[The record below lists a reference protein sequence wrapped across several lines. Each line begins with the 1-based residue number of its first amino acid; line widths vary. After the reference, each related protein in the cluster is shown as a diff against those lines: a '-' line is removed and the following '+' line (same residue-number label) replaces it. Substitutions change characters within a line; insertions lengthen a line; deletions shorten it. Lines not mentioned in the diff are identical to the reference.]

1 MDKSWHANFGNWGKS
16 SNFKLNIFAEN
27 PLIAMV
33 ISIFA
38 YTLIGLGVGASGTSL
53 LALMAKHTAERRRP
67 AAAMITWLMMIFG
80 IAMTAGIVGMLLV
93 PYSFELLFKIVAS
106 LTFLTLIISVVAT
119 WRIENNLEKV
129 EQKNE
134 EKAPLFE
141 ELKVCGSTQKLEIL
155 QFLFFSQ

>member
-1 MDKSWHANFGNWGKS
+1 
-16 SNFKLNIFAEN
+16 
-27 PLIAMV
+27 
-33 ISIFA
+33 
-38 YTLIGLGVGASGTSL
+38 
-53 LALMAKHTAERRRP
+53 
-67 AAAMITWLMMIFG
+67 
-80 IAMTAGIVGMLLV
+80 MTAGIVGMLLV

-141 ELKVCGSTQKLEIL
+141 ELKSVWQHSKLEIL
-155 QFLFFSQ
+155 QFLFFFNDSILYARTYS

>member
-1 MDKSWHANFGNWGKS
+1 MLILGIGANLATLS
-16 SNFKLNIFAEN
+16 LIFLLKTHLLQWLFLFLLTHSLDWALEHLE
-27 PLIAMV
+27 PLTRT
-33 ISIFA
+33 
-38 YTLIGLGVGASGTSL
+38 YGETYCR
-53 LALMAKHTAERRRP
+53 KRRP

-119 WRIENNLEKV
+119 WRIENNLENV

-141 ELKVCGSTQKLEIL
+141 ELKVCGSTQN
-155 QFLFFSQ
+155 